1 MFMIGTALCA
11 VRFAEKQLG
20 GKLSA
25 AFVGVLAGMPL
36 DVLVFEFLVGHLFG
50 ISFH

>member
-1 MFMIGTALCA
+1 MFTIGFALLT
-11 VRFAEKQLG
+11 VRFAEEQLG

-36 DVLVFEFLVGHLFG
+36 DVLVFEFLAGHLFG
-50 ISFH
+50 ISFR